1 MMSNF
6 DLVIRHGFVIR
17 GENTGEQDIAVADG
31 KIVAVEPEIEEMA
44 RETIDARGLHVF
56 PGVID
61 AHVHFNEPGRTA
73 WEGWATGTRAF
84 AAGGGTTCFE
94 MPLNAHPPTI
104 DAASFDEKLAA
115 ATRQAV
121 SDFGLWGGL
130 VPGNIDQMTD
140 LAERGVVGFKAF
152 MCQSGIDD
160 FPAADDLTLYEGMA
174 RAHELNML
182 VAVHAEND
190 TITAHLTRRAIADGR
205 TGVRDFLES
214 RPVIAELEAISRAIL
229 FAEATGCALHIV
241 HVSTG
246 RGVALV
252 TAARVRG
259 VDVTCETCAHYLF
272 FTAEDVEQIGA
283 FAKCAPPIREK
294 PEIDTLWR
302 SIGNGDLLI
311 VTSDHS
317 PSPAQMKQGDD
328 FFRIWGGVSGVQSTL
343 PVVLTAGYAQ
353 RGIDLETV
361 ARITATNV
369 VRRFALPRKGAIE
382 PGRDADFALVDLGT
396 VFRLSREDLLD
407 RHRLSP
413 YAGRQFRG
421 RVVRTILRGITTW
434 HNGAIVSEAVGRFL
448 RPDPRGRDQV
458 QHSSHMNNDER
469 GRDDSNAVSPD
480 DATAD

>member
-1 MMSNF
+1 MMSDF
-6 DLVIRHGFVIR
+6 DLIIRHGFVTR
-17 GENTGEQDIAVADG
+17 TGDSGYQDIAVADG
-31 KIVAVEPEIEEMA
+31 TIAVVEPEIEGTA
-44 RETIDARGLHVF
+44 REEIDARGLHIF

-115 ATRQAV
+115 AKRQSVA
-121 SDFGLWGGL
+121 DFGLWGGL
-130 VPGNIDQMTD
+130 VPGNIDQMAA

-174 RAHELNML
+174 RARELNML
-182 VAVHAEND
+182 VAVHAENNA
-190 TITAHLTRRAIADGR
+190 ITAQLAGRAIAGGH
-205 TGVRDFLES
+205 TGIRDFLES
-214 RPVIAELEAISRAIL
+214 RPVIAELEAMSRAIL
-229 FAEATGCALHIV
+229 FAEETGCALHIV

-252 TAARVRG
+252 AAARARG

-283 FAKCAPPIREK
+283 FAKCAPPIRPR
-294 PEIDTLWR
+294 PEADNLWR
-302 SIGNGDLLI
+302 AIASGDLPL

-317 PSPAQMKQGDD
+317 PSPVEMKQGDD
-328 FFRIWGGVSGVQSTL
+328 FFHIWGGISGVQSTL
-343 PVVLTAGYAQ
+343 PAVLTAGYAQ
-353 RGIDLETV
+353 RGIDLEILADV
-361 ARITATNV
+361 TATNV
-369 VRRFALPRKGAIE
+369 ARRFALPGKGAIE
-382 PGRDADFALVDLGT
+382 PGMDADFALIELDPAYQL
-396 VFRLSREDLLD
+396 RREDLMD

-413 YAGRQFRG
+413 YVGRQFRG
-421 RVVRTILRGITTW
+421 RVVQTILRGITTW
-434 HNGAIVSEAVGRFL
+434 HNGATVNEAAGQLV
-448 RPDPRGRDQV
+448 RPERRGYEQV
-458 QHSSHMNNDER
+458 QRFWHKDDDER
-469 GRDDSNAVSPD
+469 GRDDGGTVSASG
-480 DATAD
+480 ATAN